1 MVIAEAEVTTG
12 IDFIKKSMP
21 ETLIKEIEKK
31 KKDLL
36 K

>member
-1 MVIAEAEVTTG
+1 MEITTG
-12 IDFIKKSMP
+12 IDIVKKSMP
-21 ETLIKEIEKK
+21 EALIKEIEKK